1 MEEKELLNAADAA
14 TRLHVAKRTILR
26 WAREGKIGYVRV
38 SRKVI
43 LFTGEA
49 IDKFLQNRAFD
60 VESPTTN
67 HKEAG
72 RKMTSPKTKK
82 GGGKKTS
89 GELSGNLRKEVL
101 SWL

>member
-1 MEEKELLNAADAA
+1 MEEKELLTAAEAA
-14 TRLHVAKRTILR
+14 TRLHIAKRTLLR

-43 LFTGEA
+43 LFTSEA
-49 IDKFLQNRAFD
+49 IDRFTQAREFV
-60 VESPTTN
+60 VESPATN

-72 RKMTSPKTKK
+72 RKMTSPKAKK

-89 GELSGNLRKEVL
+89 GEMSGDLRKEVL